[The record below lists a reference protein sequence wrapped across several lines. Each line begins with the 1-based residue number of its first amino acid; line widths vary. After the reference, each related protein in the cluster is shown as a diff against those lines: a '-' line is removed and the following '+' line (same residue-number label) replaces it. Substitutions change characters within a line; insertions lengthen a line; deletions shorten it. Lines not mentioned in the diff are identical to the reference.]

1 MEWLTEYICC
11 LSIKAVVCNLVVQ
24 WLRIHL
30 PVKGTQVQ
38 CLLGELRA
46 PMPGGQT
53 NTHAAMKTQSS
64 QKKNHQKQS
73 AKGHIQNDTFAQE
86 RRGNKII

>member
-1 MEWLTEYICC
+1 M
-11 LSIKAVVCNLVVQ
+11 
-24 WLRIHL
+24 
-30 PVKGTQVQ
+30 VKNPPSNERDTSSVSAWGTKSSYA
-38 CLLGELRA
+38 R
-46 PMPGGQT
+46 GQT

-73 AKGHIQNDTFAQE
+73 AKGHIQNDTFVQE